1 MQGKFLYLWDPQTNF
16 ILSIYIRYIQL
27 GCIYRGIDLNPR
39 QCKAYSQT
47 SYRPYYMQAF
57 FIFVTYRDI
66 PPIWD
71 RTCCWAYPTTD
82 RAYSPSYRTISVAGP
97 ISPGYCTGL
106 YRKKSEM
113 PVPVRPFWS
122 MTYTAPYCRP
132 AMEICWNLVVCYQCN
147 FILFRSFCLI
157 LSDVTR
163 RSDWES
169 GGSPLFMYRL

>member
-1 MQGKFLYLWDPQTNF
+1 MYLQGYRPQ
-16 ILSIYIRYIQL
+16 
-27 GCIYRGIDLNPR
+27 PR

-71 RTCCWAYPTTD
+71 PMCCWAYPTTD

-97 ISPGYCTGL
+97 ISPGYGTGL

-113 PVPVRPFWS
+113 PVPARPFWS

-132 AMEICWNLVVCYQCN
+132 AMEICWNPEVCYQCN
-147 FILFRSFCLI
+147 NFFLDHFVLFFLTSLGGPIENPEDLLYLCIGYKIRGY
-157 LSDVTR
+157 R
-163 RSDWES
+163 RH
-169 GGSPLFMYRL
+169 